1 MSNLAYISGHIVER
15 TVRMELSSNDRRIL
29 AALSD
34 NARMPVAEL
43 SRRVN
48 LSRST
53 VRQRLERLERS
64 GVIVGYTLRL
74 GDEIERQ
81 RLRAIVM
88 IEADPKA
95 NASIVRAL
103 RSLDAVRELYAVNG
117 VFDMSATL
125 VVDSTEDLDEALD
138 TLGRIE
144 GVEKTVSSIVLSTKF
159 QR

>member
-1 MSNLAYISGHIVER
+1 
-15 TVRMELSSNDRRIL
+15 MELSGNDRRIL

-43 SRRVN
+43 ARRVN

-53 VRQRLERLERS
+53 VKQRLERMERS
-64 GVIVGYTLRL
+64 GIIVGYSLRL
-74 GDEIERQ
+74 GDDIGRQ

-88 IEADPKA
+88 IQADPKA
-95 NASIVRAL
+95 NASIVRSL

-117 VFDMSATL
+117 LYDLSATL

-138 TLGRIE
+138 TLGRLE
-144 GVEKTVSSIVLSTKF
+144 GVEKTVSSIVLSTKI

>member
-1 MSNLAYISGHIVER
+1 
-15 TVRMELSSNDRRIL
+15 MELSGNDRRIL

-43 SRRVN
+43 ARRVN

-53 VRQRLERLERS
+53 VKQRLERMERS
-64 GVIVGYTLRL
+64 GIIVGYSLRL
-74 GDEIERQ
+74 GDDIERQ

-88 IEADPKA
+88 IQADPKA
-95 NASIVRAL
+95 NASIVRSL
-103 RSLDAVRELYAVNG
+103 RSLEAVRELYAVNG
-117 VFDMSATL
+117 LYDLSATL

-138 TLGRIE
+138 TLGRLE
-144 GVEKTVSSIVLSTKF
+144 GVEKTVSSIVLSTKI